1 MADRDPL
8 TARTLTE
15 VMARRTALTPDAPY
29 FHLYGETVTYER
41 LWAQSARY
49 AGALAQA
56 GVAPGDRL
64 CLIYPTCA
72 EFFYTFFGALR
83 IGAVP
88 VPLYPTLGVDATAS
102 IFRNSEAAAVAT
114 IGWFRAGVEASVALA
129 PGVRMILEPTDL
141 DVPAPLPRVEPAR
154 PEDLAFLQYTSGS
167 TADPRGVMLTHDN
180 VVSTT
185 HFMGE
190 AAGVTADD
198 RVVSWLPLYHDMGLI
213 GCAFTPPLT
222 ATPLWLLPPDLRNPR
237 QWLELITEVRA
248 TFTVSPDFGYRNC
261 VRNIRDTSGIDLSS
275 LRSALSGA
283 EPVRTSTIGAFE
295 RHFGLKNIIAP
306 CYGLA
311 EATLAVAI
319 WPFGTPLKTDPSGRF
334 VSVGRPCRGVSVRI
348 LPPREDAESAD
359 HGDGATSRLSQATHD
374 PSLPL
379 APMSTG
385 EICVKSPG
393 VMRGYYNNPEAT
405 ARAIDTDGWLRT
417 GDLGFLD
424 HAGDL
429 YVTGRLKDLMILG
442 GDNVVPHDIEEV
454 VDHLVGVRYSAAVGI
469 DSERSGTQR
478 LHVIAEVRDES
489 AVPETYH
496 RLVTDIVKR
505 VHEARGHRPARV
517 HLVRG
522 GTIPKTSSGKIQ
534 RARLAELVRDG
545 QLADR
550 LVY

>member
-8 TARTLTE
+8 TAPTLTE
-15 VMARRTALTPDAPY
+15 MMARRATLTPDAPY
-29 FHLYGETVTYER
+29 FHVYGETVTYDR

-49 AGALAQA
+49 TGAMAQA
-56 GVAPGDRL
+56 GLAAGDRI

-83 IGAVP
+83 LGAIP
-88 VPLYPTLGVDATAS
+88 VPLYPTLGVDATAN
-102 IFRNSEAAAVAT
+102 IFRNAQAAAVAT
-114 IGWFRAGVEASVALA
+114 IGWFRAGVEASVAQA
-129 PGVRMILEPTDL
+129 PSVRAILEPTDL

-154 PEDLAFLQYTSGS
+154 PDDLAFLQYTSGS
-167 TADPRGVMLTHDN
+167 TADPRGVMLTHAN

-190 AAGVTADD
+190 AAGVTAED

-283 EPVRTSTIGAFE
+283 EPVRTSTIATFE
-295 RHFGLKNIIAP
+295 RHFGLKNVVAP

-334 VSVGRPCRGVSVRI
+334 VAVGRPCRGVSLRI
-348 LPPREDAESAD
+348 LPPREE
-359 HGDGATSRLSQATHD
+359 GDVGHAASV
-374 PSLPL
+374 PL
-379 APMSTG
+379 APMDIG
-385 EICVKSPG
+385 EICVQSPG
-393 VMRGYYNNPEAT
+393 VMQGYYDNPEAT
-405 ARAIDTDGWLRT
+405 ARVLSPDGWLRT
-417 GDLGFLD
+417 GDLGFVD
-424 HAGDL
+424 HEGDL
-429 YVTGRLKDLMILG
+429 FVTGRLKDLMILG
-442 GDNVVPHDIEEV
+442 GENVVPHDIEEI
-454 VDHLVGVRYSAAVGI
+454 VDHVPGVRYSAAVGLE
-469 DSERSGTQR
+469 SERSGTQR

-489 AVPETYH
+489 AVADTYH

-505 VHEARGHRPARV
+505 VHDARGHRPARV

-534 RARLAELVRDG
+534 RARLAQLVRDG
-545 QLADR
+545 ELADR
-550 LVY
+550 VLY